1 MSTASGS
8 RKDTA
13 NPVAPEGSTRLSN
26 RELALATACVMM
38 AYFLAILGQTTIG
51 AAMPSIVADLGG
63 FDRYTWASIS
73 YLVISAIVTPIAG
86 GLSDLYGRR
95 AFFLIGIAL
104 FVISSIPA
112 SLSQSM
118 IQLTGFTGIQG
129 AGAGCVIAASFVAIA
144 DLFPPEER
152 GKYQGLLGLVFGMA
166 AVAGLILGGLI
177 SDHLTWRWIFFL
189 NILFGFPVL
198 LLLARYFPRIK
209 PEAERSELDY
219 PGMAV
224 LALAIVP
231 LLVALSWAGVQ
242 YKWSS
247 WQVIGPLAFGLAMIP
262 LFIVIESKAVSPI
275 MPLEI
280 YRNRAVVV
288 SVIVSFFA
296 GFGIFAILLF
306 GSLLFQTVQDVS
318 ATSSGGLLA
327 LMVFGFILGS
337 MVAGQ
342 MLSRAD
348 ARYRLQTLAGT
359 GILTAGMFLFSTIN
373 ENTSF
378 GEAAGCNLLVGFGFG
393 ATLTIVTV
401 VVQNSTPY
409 RLVGISTSAL
419 QFFRTV
425 SGTVGVAVLGVLLRE
440 RFASNLDESLSA
452 DVRSSLLPSQIEA
465 IRKNPQNYVATDA
478 TATAEFAETT
488 SHAPQLADTLQHSI
502 NAALASSISYLF
514 FICGVLLVLS
524 MLASLFLRT
533 QRDESE

>member
-1 MSTASGS
+1 MSADSGS
-8 RKDTA
+8 RKNTA
-13 NPVAPEGSTRLSN
+13 DPVDPAGSTQLSS
-26 RELALATACVMM
+26 RGLALATACVMM

-51 AAMPSIVADLGG
+51 AVMPSIVADLGG
-63 FDRYTWASIS
+63 FDRYTWVSIS
-73 YLVISAIVTPIAG
+73 YLVTSAVATPIAG

-95 AFFLIGIAL
+95 VFFLVGIAL

-112 SLSQSM
+112 ALSQSM

-152 GKYQGLLGLVFGMA
+152 GRYQGLLGLVFGVA

-189 NILFGFPVL
+189 NILLGLPVL

-209 PEAERSELDY
+209 PEAENREPDY
-219 PGMAV
+219 SGMAV
-224 LALAIVP
+224 LTLAIVAI
-231 LLVALSWAGVQ
+231 LVALSWAGVQ
-242 YKWSS
+242 YEWSS
-247 WQVIGPLAFGLAMIP
+247 WQVIGPLSFGLAMIP
-262 LFIVIESKAVSPI
+262 LFVVIESKSVSPI

-280 YRNRAVVV
+280 YRNRTVAV
-288 SVIVSFFA
+288 SMIVSFFA

-306 GSLLFQTVQDVS
+306 GSLFFQTVQDVS

-327 LMVFGFILGS
+327 LMVFGFIFGS

-359 GILTAGMFLFSTIN
+359 GVLTAGMFLLSTMN

-378 GEAAGCNLLVGFGFG
+378 GEAASCNLLVGFGLG

-409 RLVGISTSAL
+409 RLVGIATSAL

-440 RFASNLDESLSA
+440 RFSSNLDKTLSG
-452 DVRSSLLPSQIEA
+452 DVRDNLLPGQLEA
-465 IRKNPQNYVATDA
+465 IKKNPQNYVGADA

-488 SHAPQLADTLQHSI
+488 INAPQLADTLQHSI
-502 NAALASSISYLF
+502 TAALASSIGYLF
-514 FICGVLLVLS
+514 FICGVLLVFSVLT
-524 MLASLFLRT
+524 SLFLRT
-533 QRDESE
+533 QRDKVE